1 VPARIAYPTERIL
14 ESAGH
19 LFGTR
24 RFHEV
29 RMDDIAAA
37 TAISKGTLYR
47 YFKDKEALFLA
58 LLEQAARQLT
68 QQAEEEV
75 HRAQGAR
82 CRLVTLVD
90 TIIRFFD
97 EHPHL
102 LDLIQRAEVMRGRS
116 MPWQQTR
123 DELLKMVLDLFE
135 QGREQGEFAVADA
148 DLGALL
154 LLGGLRSV
162 LRFAAPPRPPDLSRR
177 IVERFLNGYDQ
188 GPQWRRAGAAMPAQ
202 PCESG

>member
-1 VPARIAYPTERIL
+1 MPTRIAYPTERIL
-14 ESAGH
+14 ETAGR
-19 LFGTR
+19 LFSSR

-37 TAISKGTLYR
+37 TAIGKGTLYR

-58 LLEQAARQLT
+58 LLDQAACQLTEQAR
-68 QQAEEEV
+68 EEV
-75 HRAQGAR
+75 ARVDGAR

-97 EHPHL
+97 QHPHL
-102 LDLIQRAEVMRGRS
+102 LDLIQRAEVLSGRN
-116 MPWQQTR
+116 MPWQQAR
-123 DELLKMVLDLFE
+123 DELLKMVLSLFE
-135 QGREQGEFAVADA
+135 QGREQGEFVVADA

-154 LLGGLRSV
+154 LLGGLRSI
-162 LRFAAPPRPPDLSRR
+162 LRFASPPRPPDLSQK

-188 GPQWRRAGAAMPAQ
+188 KG
-202 PCESG
+202 

>member
-1 VPARIAYPTERIL
+1 MPTRLAYPTERIL
-14 ESAGH
+14 ETAGR
-19 LFGTR
+19 LFSSR

-37 TAISKGTLYR
+37 TAIGKGTLYR

-68 QQAEEEV
+68 EQARDEV
-75 HRAQGAR
+75 AGAEGAR
-82 CRLVTLVD
+82 ARLVALVD
-90 TIIRFFD
+90 TVIRFFD
-97 EHPHL
+97 RHPHL
-102 LDLIQRAEVMRGRS
+102 LDLIQRAEVIRGRN
-116 MPWQQTR
+116 MPWQQAR
-123 DELLKMVLDLFE
+123 DELLRMVLGLFE
-135 QGREQGEFAVADA
+135 EGREQGEFAVADA

-188 GPQWRRAGAAMPAQ
+188 KA
-202 PCESG
+202 